1 MSQAEY
7 VPGTC
12 NIGGGELTRRRMVA
26 VLGLILTL
34 SSAATLISNEAS
46 RQTRLG
52 IFLPALVMSVGW
64 VQSRKRFCLA
74 YGFAGT
80 FNFGTLGKLS
90 KVSDQADRA
99 ADRKTAT
106 KIFAQSA
113 LYALLVTAFV
123 AALPL

>member
-7 VPGTC
+7 IPGTC
-12 NIGGGELTRRRMVA
+12 NIGGGEFTRRRMVA
-26 VLGLILTL
+26 LLGLILTL

>member
-1 MSQAEY
+1 VSQAEY
-7 VPGTC
+7 IPGTC

>member
-7 VPGTC
+7 IPGTC
-12 NIGGGELTRRRMVA
+12 NIGGGEITRRRMVA

-46 RQTRLG
+46 RQSRLG

>member
-1 MSQAEY
+1 MSQSEY
-7 VPGTC
+7 IPGTC
-12 NIGGGELTRRRMVA
+12 NIGGGEVTRRRMVA
-26 VLGLILTL
+26 LLGLILTL
-34 SSAATLISNEAS
+34 SSTATLITNEAS
-46 RQTRLG
+46 RQSRFG
-52 IFLPALVMSVGW
+52 VFLPALVMSVGW

-80 FNFGTLGKLS
+80 FNFGSLGKLS

-99 ADRKTAT
+99 ADRKTAI

>member
-1 MSQAEY
+1 VSQAEY
-7 VPGTC
+7 IPGTC
-12 NIGGGELTRRRMVA
+12 NIGGGEVTRRRMVA
-26 VLGLILTL
+26 LLGLILTL
-34 SSAATLISNEAS
+34 SSTATLISTEAN
-46 RQTRLG
+46 RQSRLG

-80 FNFGTLGKLS
+80 FNFGALGKLS

-99 ADRKTAT
+99 ADRKTAI

-113 LYALLVTAFV
+113 LYAAVITAIV
-123 AALPL
+123 VALPL

>member
-1 MSQAEY
+1 MSQTEY
-7 VPGTC
+7 IPGTC

-80 FNFGTLGKLS
+80 FNFGSLWKLS

-99 ADRKTAT
+99 ADRKTAI

-113 LYALLVTAFV
+113 LYALLVTALV

>member
-7 VPGTC
+7 IPGTC
-12 NIGGGELTRRRMVA
+12 NIGGGEVTRRRMVA
-26 VLGLILTL
+26 LLGLILTL
-34 SSAATLISNEAS
+34 SSTATLISTEAN
-46 RQTRLG
+46 RQSRLG

-80 FNFGTLGKLS
+80 FNFGALGKLS

-99 ADRKTAT
+99 ADRKTAI

-113 LYALLVTAFV
+113 LYAAVITAIV
-123 AALPL
+123 VALPL

>member
-7 VPGTC
+7 IPGTC

-34 SSAATLISNEAS
+34 SSTATLISTEAN
-46 RQTRLG
+46 RQSRLG

-80 FNFGTLGKLS
+80 FNFGALGKLS
-90 KVSDQADRA
+90 KVSDQAARA
-99 ADRKTAT
+99 ADRKTAI

-113 LYALLVTAFV
+113 LYAAVITAIV
-123 AALPL
+123 VALPL

>member
-7 VPGTC
+7 IPGTC

-64 VQSRKRFCLA
+64 VQSHKRFCLA

>member
-7 VPGTC
+7 IPGTC

>member
-1 MSQAEY
+1 
-7 VPGTC
+7 
-12 NIGGGELTRRRMVA
+12 MVA

-34 SSAATLISNEAS
+34 SSAATLISTEAS
-46 RQTRLG
+46 CQSRLG

-99 ADRKTAT
+99 ADRKTAI

-113 LYALLVTAFV
+113 LYAALVTAAAV
-123 AALPL
+123 ALPL

>member
-1 MSQAEY
+1 
-7 VPGTC
+7 
-12 NIGGGELTRRRMVA
+12 MVA
-26 VLGLILTL
+26 VLGLMLTL

-80 FNFGTLGKLS
+80 FNFGSLGKLS

-99 ADRKTAT
+99 ADRKTAI

-113 LYALLVTAFV
+113 LYALLVTAAV

>member
-1 MSQAEY
+1 MSQTEY
-7 VPGTC
+7 IPGTC
-12 NIGGGELTRRRMVA
+12 TIGGGELTRRRMVA

-80 FNFGTLGKLS
+80 FNFGSLGKLS

-99 ADRKTAT
+99 ADRKTAI

-113 LYALLVTAFV
+113 LYALVVTAFV